1 MLLSQ
6 VRVSQ
11 REILELV
18 NSLVEEAGPW
28 GILPDA
34 SEGSV
39 CENECNYRTEA
50 GLGSE
55 RDNKLTLEVLE
66 SGAELTPQQK
76 VYNSIITRIVVRK
89 GNKITHAH
97 TIK

>member
-1 MLLSQ
+1 M
-6 VRVSQ
+6 SQ

-34 SEGSV
+34 SEGSI
-39 CENECNYRTEA
+39 CENEYNYRTET

-66 SGAELTPQQK
+66 SGAELTSQQK
-76 VYNSIITRIVVRK
+76 VYKQYNYKNCSK
-89 GNKITHAH
+89 GENKIHMQS
-97 TIK
+97 K

>member
-55 RDNKLTLEVLE
+55 RETYYLRHRMVVQMKKL
-66 SGAELTPQQK
+66 
-76 VYNSIITRIVVRK
+76 
-89 GNKITHAH
+89 H
-97 TIK
+97 